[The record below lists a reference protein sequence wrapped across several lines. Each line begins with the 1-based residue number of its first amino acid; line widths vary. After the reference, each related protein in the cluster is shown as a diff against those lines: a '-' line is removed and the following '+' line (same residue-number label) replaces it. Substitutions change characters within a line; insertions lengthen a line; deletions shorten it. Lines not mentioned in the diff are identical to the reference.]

1 MEEASTE
8 RGQIKFNLDPSSPES
23 KIGFTTIEKEELETL
38 AEEYGFPSLSAFLR
52 YMVHLGMNTV
62 VEQDPTKQLQD
73 ERDHDAVTIRE
84 LIPEN
89 KENAIDVR
97 DELPDKFE
105 DNVLDIVDEDPQ
117 INRDGWLVYR

>member
-23 KIGFTTIEKEELETL
+23 KVGFTTIEKEELKTL
-38 AEEYGFPSLSAFLR
+38 AEEHGFPSLSAFLR
-52 YMVHLGMNTV
+52 HMVYLGMNTV

-73 ERDHDAVTIRE
+73 ETDHDAVTVRE
-84 LIPEN
+84 LIPEGE
-89 KENAIDVR
+89 ENAIDVR

-105 DNVLDIVDEDPQ
+105 DNVLDIVDEDPK
-117 INRDGWLVYR
+117 INREGWLVYR